1 MVLGWIIGGLLT
13 AAAITA
19 IVIYINGKITKEKLE
34 EEFRKRDIK
43 MAIAKEINKCTNTMT
58 FEDFENNTYE
68 VHGDSIDDDIEEGDV
83 IWGF

>member
-1 MVLGWIIGGLLT
+1 MALGWIIGGLLT

-19 IVIYINGKITKEKLE
+19 IVIYINGKITREKLE
-34 EEFRKRDIK
+34 EELRKRNIK
-43 MAIAKEINKCTNTMT
+43 MAIAREINKCTNTMT
-58 FEDFENNTYE
+58 FEDFEDNTYE

>member
-1 MVLGWIIGGLLT
+1 MLGWIIGGLLT

-34 EEFRKRDIK
+34 EELRKRNIK
-43 MAIAKEINKCTNTMT
+43 MVIAKEINKCTNTMT

-68 VHGDSIDDDIEEGDV
+68 VHGDSIADDIEEGDI
-83 IWGF
+83 IWGI